1 MEGFCCTL
9 LSMSLAAAL
18 TALGVMV
25 ARLFLYKLPRALIC
39 GLWLVV
45 LFRMA
50 CPVSVSLPVGL
61 VPQGVADGS
70 IAQFVLSS
78 SRPLP
83 SGAQVA
89 PPTGGTPEGT
99 QAVPAPEASPSEMT
113 VAETPHWPVIAFGV
127 WAAGAAVAA
136 LWGVVTYCRL
146 RKRIDDAVLLSEHIY
161 ETDQIDSPF
170 VLGFFRPRIYLPVG
184 LTEQERR
191 YVLLHEQAHIR
202 RWDHRFKP
210 LAYALLCL
218 HWFDPILW
226 IAYRLL
232 CLDIEMATDQ
242 AVLRRLDHEEHTS
255 PTEYAAALLHL
266 SRDPRVPS
274 AVPLAFGEEDAKER
288 IVSLL
293 RYRRPVM
300 GVLVAAALVCLVLG
314 VGFAGNHSTAA
325 PALGLTRITQGTLT
339 GATGP
344 VALTEDQQRE
354 VVELLNHTKKSSYTP
369 CEDPGRPEGTV
380 SLSNQDGSVEYRL
393 LFQGT
398 DLPRLVQVRNTGE
411 TRTCRSAAFS
421 YSEAGDFLGGD
432 RKNLIQKWSAWCYEA
447 DVCAFPDRAG
457 QIYAAR
463 VSDAAD
469 PAACE
474 ALLKTMDLERTLGP
488 YTVTSQPEGQGCNI
502 VLALTRQPPDAAARE
517 RTNRWLTLQ
526 GSFFLALAQNATHF
540 SWYYPDGAGKQA
552 EPLRGWEPENVT
564 QDIFFELYSHR
575 DLWWWDALCLN
586 TSCFYY
592 LNWEYQV
599 EVHHPG
605 YAIAEILYN
614 GRPDLLDQD
623 CASFYFLP
631 TAQGES
637 FQEGS
642 YGYGT
647 DIQYQPLQDLT
658 CPDPE
663 DPTRDLLADR
673 GIREGYAV
681 CDEWEGT
688 LRDSG
693 DHLYIGQDGLYYAN
707 SISDETGQ
715 RELRYLFRLRETEV
729 GFGWVT
735 APGMGS

>member
-1 MEGFCCTL
+1 MYPL
-9 LSMSLAAAL
+9 LTMSLTASIAA
-18 TALGVMV
+18 GVVMV
-25 ARLFLYKLPRALIC
+25 LRLFLKKVPRWITCL
-39 GLWLVV
+39 LWAVV
-45 LFRMA
+45 LLRMV
-50 CPVSVSLPVGL
+50 CPIGFSLPVSL
-61 VPQGVADGS
+61 MPETVS
-70 IAQFVLSS
+70 
-78 SRPLP
+78 
-83 SGAQVA
+83 SGAYVERVLPQ
-89 PPTGGTPEGT
+89 
-99 QAVPAPEASPSEMT
+99 
-113 VAETPHWPVIAFGV
+113 AETPASTPQAATTTTTAPAATTQTPVTRETVAVTPTGPDRDTVLTIL
-127 WAAGAAVAA
+127 WAAGGITCLA
-136 LWGVVTYCRL
+136 WGAISYLRL
-146 RKRIDDAVLLSEHIY
+146 RLRIADAILIEKNVY

-170 VLGFFRPRIYLPVG
+170 VCGFFRPRIYLPVG
-184 LTEQERR
+184 LAEPDRR

-288 IVSLL
+288 IISLL

-398 DLPRLVQVRNTGE
+398 DLPRLVQVRSTGE

-457 QIYAAR
+457 QLYAAR